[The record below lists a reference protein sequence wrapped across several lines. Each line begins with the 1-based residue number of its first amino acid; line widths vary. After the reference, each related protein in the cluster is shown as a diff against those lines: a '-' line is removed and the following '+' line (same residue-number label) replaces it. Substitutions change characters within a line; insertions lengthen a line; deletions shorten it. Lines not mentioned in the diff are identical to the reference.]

1 MLVKLKKHLVENE
14 RRIDYINKVS
24 NTSLEDDTCFIA
36 SDIIDTV
43 NLNK

>member
-14 RRIDYINKVS
+14 RRIDYMNKVS
-24 NTSLEDDTCFIA
+24 NTSLEDDTCFIV